1 MSDEWVRVAAVG
13 DVDSNAGIRV
23 KIESKSIALFLVGE
37 DYFAVQNN
45 CPHRGA
51 PLYCSDLDG
60 KTVICLEHAW
70 RFSLEDGRCIGMP
83 DTSLMLWDVKIEGG
97 EIYLSRLARMP
108 EETEAEGS

>member
-1 MSDEWVRVAAVG
+1 MTEDWVRVAAVG
-13 DVDSNAGIRV
+13 DVQPDTGIRV
-23 KIESKSIALFLVGE
+23 MIGKKSIALFLVGE
-37 DYFAVQNN
+37 EYFAVQNN

-51 PLYCSDLDG
+51 PLYCSDVDG

-83 DTSLMLWDVKIEGG
+83 EEALMLWDVKVQGD

-108 EETEAEGS
+108 PEED